1 MTVNQSRLD
10 ILRFA
15 VANLLFGLQSIGFQY
30 FFKYP
35 CDVPLHQG
43 VTCLYISFD
52 VPLHQGVMCLYIRFD
67 VPSHQGATCLYIT
80 MDYELCGG
88 VQILHNWCFS

>member
-1 MTVNQSRLD
+1 MTVNQSRLG

-30 FFKYP
+30 FLKYP

-43 VTCLYISFD
+43 VTCLYIRFD
-52 VPLHQGVMCLYIRFD
+52 VPLHHV
-67 VPSHQGATCLYIT
+67 ATCLYIT